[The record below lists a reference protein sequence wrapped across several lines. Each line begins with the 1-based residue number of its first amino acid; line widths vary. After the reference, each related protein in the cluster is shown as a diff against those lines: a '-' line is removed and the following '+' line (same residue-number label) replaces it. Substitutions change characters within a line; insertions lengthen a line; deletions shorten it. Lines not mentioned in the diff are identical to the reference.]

1 MNSKSS
7 FNPTSGNLM
16 SGNPMS
22 SKPMSGNPTSGNFKS
37 MISSDE
43 NIMDY
48 ILIILLI
55 ILVFMTLYHTYY
67 SKNPLNDPWIIC
79 GYIFIF
85 LWISSYYIK
94 M

>member
-1 MNSKSS
+1 MNSKY
-7 FNPTSGNLM
+7 PV

-22 SKPMSGNPTSGNFKS
+22 GNPVSGNPVRGNPVSSNFKS

-55 ILVFMTLYHTYY
+55 ILIFTTLYYTYY
-67 SKNPLNDPWIIC
+67 SKNPLNDPFIIC